1 MVARVACVMPES
13 FPQRIHLPQLAPDEQ
28 QPWQTL
34 SSQQL
39 SPPPHVL
46 LRDTVRTH
54 HGRQLA
60 YTYRPRGPR
69 AVFVLPITLAGEA
82 VLIRQYRYPLR
93 AWVWEVV
100 AGGMESG
107 EDLQG
112 SAARELRE
120 EVGGAAAQWLAL
132 SAFYPQPSVSGV
144 AFYPFVAF
152 GVTLGAAQLEADELI
167 ERHVLPLA
175 ETYRML
181 DAGEIL
187 AGPSALTLYQ
197 ARAHLQARSLL

>member
-1 MVARVACVMPES
+1 MPES
-13 FPQRIHLPQLAPDEQ
+13 SSQQFPQPPLAPDEQ

-34 SSQQL
+34 NSQQL

-46 LRDTVRTH
+46 LRDTVLTG
-54 HGRQLA
+54 HGTQLA

-69 AVFVLPITLAGEA
+69 AVFVLPVTHGGEA

-100 AGGMESG
+100 AGGVESG
-107 EDLQG
+107 EELLG

-132 SAFYPQPSVSGV
+132 PAFYPQPSVSGV

-152 GVTLGAAQLEADELI
+152 GVTLGAAQPEADELI
-167 ERHVLPLA
+167 ERCVLPLT

-181 DAGEIL
+181 DAGKIL

-197 ARAHLQARSLL
+197 ARVHLQTRGLL

>member
-1 MVARVACVMPES
+1 MPEFS
-13 FPQRIHLPQLAPDEQ
+13 PQRSHQPQLSPDEQ

-46 LRDTVRTH
+46 LRDTVLTG
-54 HGRQLA
+54 HGTQLA

-69 AVFVLPITLAGEA
+69 AVFILPITLAGEA

-93 AWVWEVV
+93 AWVWEVP
-100 AGGMESG
+100 AGGVENG
-107 EDLQG
+107 EELLS

-132 SAFYPQPSVSGV
+132 PAFYPQPSVSGI
-144 AFYPFVAF
+144 AFYPFVAL
-152 GVTLGAAQLEADELI
+152 GVTLQKAQPEADELI
-167 ERHVLPLA
+167 ERHVLPLT

-197 ARAHLQARSLL
+197 ARVQLQSRGLL

>member
-1 MVARVACVMPES
+1 MPES
-13 FPQRIHLPQLAPDEQ
+13 SPQHFLQRQLVPDEQ

-39 SPPPHVL
+39 SPAPHVL
-46 LRDTVRTH
+46 LRDTVLTG
-54 HGRQLA
+54 HGTQLT
-60 YTYRPRGPR
+60 YTYRPRGPM
-69 AVFVLPITLAGEA
+69 AVFVLPITQGGEA

-100 AGGMESG
+100 AGGVESG
-107 EDLQG
+107 EELLG
-112 SAARELRE
+112 SAARELHE

-132 SAFYPQPSVSGV
+132 PAFYPQPSVSGA

-152 GVTLGAAQLEADELI
+152 GVTLQKAQLEADELI
-167 ERHVLPLA
+167 ERHVLPLS

-197 ARAHLQARSLL
+197 ARVHLQARGLL